1 MEFFNN
7 IYFNIIDIIIIII
20 LLTSC
25 IVATFRGFIKEAFSI
40 ISWLFSLMVAF
51 HLYERFKLELLN
63 YLNQEIIIDI
73 IAFGFPFLTTLLIS
87 HFISKWL
94 SPKFSVSSFL
104 FFDKILGFVFGM
116 FRGVIIIILVYLGFL
131 YLIGKDR
138 ILPNILLEAYSY
150 KYIQASSDI
159 LGNVFMEGTN
169 IDNKNK
175 KSIEPNG
182 S

>member
-40 ISWLFSLMVAF
+40 ISWLFSLIAAF
-51 HLYERFKLELLN
+51 HLYDRFKLELVDHI
-63 YLNQEIIIDI
+63 NQKIIIDI
-73 IAFGFPFLTTLLIS
+73 IAFGFPFLTAFLIS
-87 HFISKWL
+87 HLISKWL
-94 SPKFSVSSFL
+94 SPKFSISSFL

-116 FRGVIIIILVYLGFL
+116 FRGVIIIVLVYLGFL
-131 YLIGKDR
+131 YLIGRDK

-150 KYIQASSDI
+150 KYIKTSSDI
-159 LGNVFMEGTN
+159 LGNLFIERKN
-169 IDNKNK
+169 LDDQNK
-175 KSIEPNG
+175 KSTAPN
-182 S
+182 SN